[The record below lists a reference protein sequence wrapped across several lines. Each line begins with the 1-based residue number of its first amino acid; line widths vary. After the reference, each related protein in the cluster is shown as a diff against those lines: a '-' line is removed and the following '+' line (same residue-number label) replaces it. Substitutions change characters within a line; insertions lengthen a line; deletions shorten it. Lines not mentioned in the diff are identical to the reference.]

1 MDYLRRT
8 LVVNIY
14 IYINI
19 YTNVYRQHIRQMQY
33 QQLKCREHFRTGG
46 KGEFKIFPFFELHLQ
61 NTYLKEQYEK
71 YFRVKFKP
79 TLH

>member
-1 MDYLRRT
+1 MFIGNT
-8 LVVNIY
+8 S
-14 IYINI
+14 
-19 YTNVYRQHIRQMQY
+19 HIRQMQY
-33 QQLKCREHFRTGG
+33 QQLKCREHFRTSG

>member
-1 MDYLRRT
+1 MF
-8 LVVNIY
+8 V
-14 IYINI
+14 
-19 YTNVYRQHIRQMQY
+19 RQMQY
-33 QQLKCREHFRTGG
+33 QQLKCQEHFRTSG